1 MAWKDL
7 ISGSFGFGTAPFAA
21 YEPDTDFADRA
32 IKEAQ
37 EEGATREE
45 FAQEIAEYRRRH
57 YAKIDR
63 VLRDGITADSATLD
77 KLWKVSRYAA

>member
-1 MAWKDL
+1 MAWKEL

-32 IKEAQ
+32 IREAQ

-45 FAQEIAEYRRRH
+45 FAHEIAEYRRR
-57 YAKIDR
+57 YYTKSAQ

-77 KLWKVSRYAA
+77 RLWKVSRYSA